1 MISHRRSARI
11 LAGTLSAVAV
21 VSLCQ
26 MSVSYATG
34 AIDKDDLTGP
44 WAISL
49 IGDTGC
55 GSTTMLATGSLN
67 ATGQATVTVHG
78 HSAGCGDTTST
89 EKFDIVSLNGN
100 GSGTASLSCNNN
112 TGCGWTFKIQVAPDR
127 SVFSLVDITDGG
139 NNRLQGV
146 AIHQ

>member
-26 MSVSYATG
+26 MSASYATG

-67 ATGQATVTVHG
+67 ATGQATVSVHG